1 VKPVA
6 CLFPLLATPCFATD
20 PAGTLTTGDSLPV
33 GDAPAPATVRD
44 SLADHVY
51 GTAAMERARAVLAEE
66 HGGARISKVMG
77 DILEFT
83 STPDGSGYR
92 WDAEA
97 WYGGDRHR
105 IVFKTEGDGARRE
118 GLDAA
123 EAQAL
128 YSRAVGRY
136 TDLQAGARYELEP
149 DGRIYATLAV
159 ESLLP
164 GWLKVQ
170 GALFVSD
177 RGDTFARLEGH
188 HDLRLTQRLILQPRA
203 ELSAAA
209 QDVPDHEI
217 GSGMSSV
224 ECELRLRYEIRR
236 EFAPY
241 IGVSFER
248 SLGRTAA
255 LLRAAGGDVE
265 ETAFVVGIR
274 AFF

>member
-1 VKPVA
+1 VKSA
-6 CLFPLLATPCFATD
+6 AFLIPLLATPCLATD
-20 PAGTLTTGDSLPV
+20 PASTPTTGASLPV

-44 SLADHVY
+44 SLADRVY
-51 GTAAMERARAVLAEE
+51 GTAAMDRARAVLAEE
-66 HGGARISKVMG
+66 HGGARVSKVMG
-77 DILEFT
+77 DILEYT
-83 STPDGSGYR
+83 SAPDGGGYR

-105 IVFKTEGDGARRE
+105 FVFKTEGDGARRA

-128 YSRAVGRY
+128 YSRAAGRY
-136 TDLQAGARYELEP
+136 TDLQAGARYEFEP

-177 RGDTFARLEGH
+177 RGDAFARLEGNY
-188 HDLRLTQRLILQPRA
+188 DLRLTQRWILQPRA

-209 QDVPDHEI
+209 RDVPEHET

-224 ECELRLRYEIRR
+224 EIELRLRYEIRR

-241 IGVSFER
+241 IGISFER
-248 SLGRTAA
+248 SLGRTAD
-255 LLRAAGGDVE
+255 LVRAAGDDVE
-265 ETAFVVGIR
+265 ETAVVLGVR